1 MRACATL
8 LLCILYVHFSSHERE
23 VDAKTKANSLPIPQA
38 VAYRSSSGQQPSLPV
53 LQSDSPQP
61 VLATGEADNQPTV
74 HSEEDKQSLQK
85 RIQLLQ
91 GHNLKLLNHI
101 KVFREAID
109 KVISLS

>member
-23 VDAKTKANSLPIPQA
+23 VDAKTKSNSLPIPQA

-53 LQSDSPQP
+53 LRSDSPQP
-61 VLATGEADNQPTV
+61 LLATGEADNQATV

-101 KVFREAID
+101 KVFHEAID